1 VLLAASAAANV
12 TAIVLPGAKI
22 AAALLFLPLIPVFL
36 VWFFR
41 ARKNADGRGQT
52 QRWGPGWS
60 IGAWFTP
67 FVTYVF
73 PFQIMADI
81 WRANLPGERR
91 QQTAWLLGA
100 WWACWI
106 AGFGVVDIVRLWP
119 RLTSGPDVVLRSAAN
134 RWPPSG
140 APFPRPGRRGLVRPT
155 RGPTGGPEMGAE
167 QGQERDTPFPGWP

>member
-12 TAIVLPGAKI
+12 VAIVLPGAKI
-22 AAALLFLPLIPVFL
+22 AAALLFVPLIPVFL
-36 VWFFR
+36 VWFYR

-52 QRWGPGWS
+52 QLWGPGWS

-67 FVTYVF
+67 FVNYVF

-81 WRANLPGERR
+81 WRANLPGQRR

-106 AGFGVVDIVRLWP
+106 AGFGVVDIVRWWP
-119 RLTSGPDVVLRSAAN
+119 RLTCPARFSSCT
-134 RWPPSG
+134 W
-140 APFPRPGRRGLVRPT
+140 
-155 RGPTGGPEMGAE
+155 
-167 QGQERDTPFPGWP
+167 